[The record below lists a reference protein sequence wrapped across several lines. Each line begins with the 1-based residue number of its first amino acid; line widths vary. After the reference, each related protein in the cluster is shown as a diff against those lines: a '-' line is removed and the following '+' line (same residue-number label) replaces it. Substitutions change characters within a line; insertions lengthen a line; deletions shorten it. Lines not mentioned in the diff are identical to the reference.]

1 MKDTGFWVDTSKV
14 DRVTSM
20 FTYGPDKRLVRASA
34 YRIAGHSSKPAFLS
48 GSGGLLST
56 TDDYFRFAQMMLNGG
71 EANGKRFLK
80 ASTVELMR
88 TNVLAEGVEVDTY
101 GPAQPGIGFGL
112 DFAIVMDPAAANT
125 RRGADSFY
133 WGGAFGTWFWL
144 DPMND
149 IVVVGMI
156 QNVGGSSA
164 DRRHRHR
171 CDRCPGSWCI
181 RRWSIARN
189 DFPSQVSEHDG
200 RSRSRWRH
208 GALTVRYRRAR
219 RAGATG
225 RSSRRRTRAGPDAR
239 QRTHPHHGRTK
250 HRREHGDH
258 PQRPLRGG
266 RQCGAIWGSPPATQ
280 VIDLR
285 GRTVVPGLIDT
296 HLHGL
301 DTADRP
307 GYHALDVESAT
318 SIREVQD
325 VLAAHRK
332 TVPEGQWITAI
343 GAAHPN
349 LWSEHRFPTLKELDD
364 AVPDRP
370 VLLYQGFNGAAATNT
385 LGKKFFD
392 AADAAPPLH
401 PDYKGVHVS
410 ETGAIGE
417 SNAATGGPSTNALY
431 LLRRLQ
437 KFEDKKRNALR
448 TMAYSTSVGLTA
460 WLDKSTIYALG
471 PLHPRQGSA
480 NVDPYKS
487 RDAWNAVHTEG
498 RMSMRVQM
506 DFTAFAERDDNAM
519 LKEYL
524 RNALPYFG
532 DDMLRTGGI
541 GEWPAPA
548 AAVEQTRAA
557 QRLVAQARWRCDN
570 DAANLRALTQ
580 LVEQLEDVN
589 KDVDITGLRWNVNL
603 LGTGVG
609 WVTAGLSGSA
619 PGARLQHPAVREQL
633 GQLEQPQCRRGSCV
647 PDDQSTPDPQEPLQ
661 QRHPHLAAEPVAA
674 SLLRRHRR
682 ELVRAAGQP
691 R

>member
-1 MKDTGFWVDTSKV
+1 MRRDHAARAGLATSCSRSSRMPTIPAISRRQFLGIATGASLAVA
-14 DRVTSM
+14 RLAGQARQAAPPAG
-20 FTYGPDKRLVRASA
+20 GPAPDLMLVNG
-34 YRIAGHSSKPAFLS
+34 RIHTMDARN
-48 GSGGLLST
+48 T
-56 TDDYFRFAQMMLNGG
+56 V
-71 EANGKRFLK
+71 
-80 ASTVELMR
+80 ASTVTIR
-88 TNVLAEGVEVDTY
+88 NGRFSTVGSAAPSGV
-101 GPAQPGIGFGL
+101 I
-112 DFAIVMDPAAANT
+112 
-125 RRGADSFY
+125 
-133 WGGAFGTWFWL
+133 
-144 DPMND
+144 
-149 IVVVGMI
+149 
-156 QNVGGSSA
+156 
-164 DRRHRHR
+164 
-171 CDRCPGSWCI
+171 
-181 RRWSIARN
+181 
-189 DFPSQVSEHDG
+189 
-200 RSRSRWRH
+200 
-208 GALTVRYRRAR
+208 
-219 RAGATG
+219 
-225 RSSRRRTRAGPDAR
+225 
-239 QRTHPHHGRTK
+239 
-250 HRREHGDH
+250 
-258 PQRPLRGG
+258 
-266 RQCGAIWGSPPATQ
+266 PPTTQ

-332 TVPEGQWITAI
+332 SVPEGQWITAI

-349 LWSEHRFPTLKELDD
+349 LWSERRFPTLRELDE

-392 AADAAPPLH
+392 AADVAPPLH
-401 PDYKGVHVS
+401 PDAKRVQVS

-480 NVDPYKS
+480 NVDPYRS
-487 RDAWNAVHTEG
+487 RDAWNEVHTEG
-498 RMSMRVQM
+498 RMTMRVQM

-524 RNALPYFG
+524 KNALPYFG

-548 AAVEQTRAA
+548 AEVEQTRAA

-570 DAANLRALTQ
+570 DAASLRALTQ

-589 KDVDITGLRWNVNL
+589 KYADITGLRWNVNL

-609 WVTAGLSGSA
+609 WVTADLLD
-619 PGARLQHPAVREQL
+619 RLQALGCSIQLSANNWVGSSDPNVVAGHAYRTINRHAIHKSLFSNATHISPLNPWLHLYYVVTGVNSFGQQVNPGEHLTREEALRLRTRESSWHLRMEDRL
-633 GQLEQPQCRRGSCV
+633 G
-647 PDDQSTPDPQEPLQ
+647 TIEPG
-661 QRHPHLAAEPVAA
+661 RLAD
-674 SLLRRHRR
+674 
-682 ELVRAAGQP
+682 LVVLDRDYF
-691 R
+691 

>member
-1 MKDTGFWVDTSKV
+1 MDARNT
-14 DRVTSM
+14 
-20 FTYGPDKRLVRASA
+20 
-34 YRIAGHSSKPAFLS
+34 I
-48 GSGGLLST
+48 
-56 TDDYFRFAQMMLNGG
+56 
-71 EANGKRFLK
+71 
-80 ASTVELMR
+80 ASTVTIR
-88 TNVLAEGVEVDTY
+88 NGR
-101 GPAQPGIGFGL
+101 
-112 DFAIVMDPAAANT
+112 FAAVGNAVP
-125 RRGADSFY
+125 RGATS
-133 WGGAFGTWFWL
+133 
-144 DPMND
+144 
-149 IVVVGMI
+149 
-156 QNVGGSSA
+156 
-164 DRRHRHR
+164 
-171 CDRCPGSWCI
+171 
-181 RRWSIARN
+181 
-189 DFPSQVSEHDG
+189 
-200 RSRSRWRH
+200 
-208 GALTVRYRRAR
+208 
-219 RAGATG
+219 
-225 RSSRRRTRAGPDAR
+225 
-239 QRTHPHHGRTK
+239 
-250 HRREHGDH
+250 
-258 PQRPLRGG
+258 
-266 RQCGAIWGSPPATQ
+266 Q

-349 LWSEHRFPTLKELDD
+349 LWNEHRFPTLKELDD

-410 ETGAIGE
+410 ETGAIAA
-417 SNAATGGPSTNALY
+417 STAATGGPSTNTLY

-448 TMAYSTSVGLTA
+448 TMAYSTSVGVTA

-506 DFTAFAERDDNAM
+506 DFTAFAELDDNAM

-557 QRLVAQARWRCDN
+557 QRLVAQAGWRCDN
-570 DAANLRALTQ
+570 DASNLRGLTQ

-589 KDVDITGLRWNVNL
+589 KDVGISSLRWNVNL

-609 WVTAGLSGSA
+609 WVTTAFLD
-619 PGARLQHPAVREQL
+619 RLQALGCSIQLSANNWVNSSDPNVVVGHAYRTINQHPIHKSLFSNATHISPLNPWLHLYYVVTGVNLFGQQVNPGEHLTREEALRLRTRESSWHLRMEDRLGTIEPGKLADLAVLDRDYF
-633 GQLEQPQCRRGSCV
+633 SV
-647 PDDQSTPDPQEPLQ
+647 PEVEIKKIRSVLTVVDGKVVHADP
-661 QRHPHLAAEPVAA
+661 R
-674 SLLRRHRR
+674 
-682 ELVRAAGQP
+682 VR
-691 R
+691 

>member
-1 MKDTGFWVDTSKV
+1 M
-14 DRVTSM
+14 
-20 FTYGPDKRLVRASA
+20 
-34 YRIAGHSSKPAFLS
+34 
-48 GSGGLLST
+48 
-56 TDDYFRFAQMMLNGG
+56 
-71 EANGKRFLK
+71 
-80 ASTVELMR
+80 
-88 TNVLAEGVEVDTY
+88 
-101 GPAQPGIGFGL
+101 
-112 DFAIVMDPAAANT
+112 
-125 RRGADSFY
+125 
-133 WGGAFGTWFWL
+133 
-144 DPMND
+144 
-149 IVVVGMI
+149 
-156 QNVGGSSA
+156 
-164 DRRHRHR
+164 
-171 CDRCPGSWCI
+171 
-181 RRWSIARN
+181 
-189 DFPSQVSEHDG
+189 
-200 RSRSRWRH
+200 
-208 GALTVRYRRAR
+208 
-219 RAGATG
+219 
-225 RSSRRRTRAGPDAR
+225 
-239 QRTHPHHGRTK
+239 
-250 HRREHGDH
+250 
-258 PQRPLRGG
+258 
-266 RQCGAIWGSPPATQ
+266 
-280 VIDLR
+280 IDLR

-349 LWSEHRFPTLKELDD
+349 LWTEHRFPTLKELDD

-410 ETGAIGE
+410 ETGAIGA
-417 SNAATGGPSTNALY
+417 SNGATGGPSTNALY

-437 KFEDKKRNALR
+437 TFEDKKRNALR
-448 TMAYSTSVGLTA
+448 TMAYSTSVGVTA

-557 QRLVAQARWRCDN
+557 QRLVAQAGWRCDN
-570 DAANLRALTQ
+570 DASN
-580 LVEQLEDVN
+580 
-589 KDVDITGLRWNVNL
+589 
-603 LGTGVG
+603 
-609 WVTAGLSGSA
+609 LSGVDA
-619 PGARLQHPAVREQL
+619 AGRAARGRQQGRRHHQPAVEREPP
-633 GQLEQPQCRRGSCV
+633 GY
-647 PDDQSTPDPQEPLQ
+647 
-661 QRHPHLAAEPVAA
+661 AA
-674 SLLRRHRR
+674 S
-682 ELVRAAGQP
+682 AG
-691 R
+691 